1 MRRMFTL
8 VFIALAASAI
18 LAAIAFSIAGRNA
31 AFNYSVDEAQVQYEK
46 MSAVIRT
53 TTDDLTLEE
62 IYNYI
67 LYPASVADREYL
79 IIDSSGNLIYPVSFN
94 SSENSDELAA
104 IDFIKHNLNDQNSWT
119 DHLAFIESPLFSN
132 QTLLMKIPFQHDNR
146 LYYVIQYNLLN
157 EDNLSLASCILLGSM
172 SAICFTMS

>member
-1 MRRMFTL
+1 MFTL

-46 MSAVIRT
+46 MSAVIRS

-67 LYPASVADREYL
+67 LY
-79 IIDSSGNLIYPVSFN
+79 IIIEPDSSHEDPVSARQQALLCN
-94 SSENSDELAA
+94 PVQSS
-104 IDFIKHNLNDQNSWT
+104 
-119 DHLAFIESPLFSN
+119 
-132 QTLLMKIPFQHDNR
+132 
-146 LYYVIQYNLLN
+146 
-157 EDNLSLASCILLGSM
+157 
-172 SAICFTMS
+172 

>member
-1 MRRMFTL
+1 MFTL

-104 IDFIKHNLNDQNSWT
+104 IDFIKKRGCTNIKFMCIIAAPEGLEYLQNHHP
-119 DHLAFIESPLFSN
+119 DIQIYVGHLDR
-132 QTLLMKIPFQHDNR
+132 Q
-146 LYYVIQYNLLN
+146 LN
-157 EDNLSLASCILLGSM
+157 ENAYIVPGLGD
-172 SAICFTMS
+172 AGDRIFGTK